1 MVTGEILASLLV
13 GHSFPRFRIVAA
25 MATAQ
30 IPFLESYEV
39 LYVKAL

>member
-1 MVTGEILASLLV
+1 MVTGEIMALLV

-39 LYVKAL
+39 IYVKAL